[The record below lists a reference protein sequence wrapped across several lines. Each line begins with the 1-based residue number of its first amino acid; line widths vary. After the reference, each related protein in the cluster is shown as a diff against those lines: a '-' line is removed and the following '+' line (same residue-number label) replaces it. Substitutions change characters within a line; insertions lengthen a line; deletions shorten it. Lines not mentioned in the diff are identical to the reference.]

1 MKVFGCDYQFLS
13 CGNVFTVGLMN
24 AAAELGIEYAH
35 ALWSDPA
42 LPAKIA
48 AFDPD
53 LVLVVHGR
61 RYAEQWRHE
70 KGMRFDAVWLLDEPY
85 EVDDTS
91 GWSSLFGAVFI
102 CDPNTLHRH
111 AERNPRRDKFSTTY
125 LPVCYDPVVHHY
137 TPGAERPHALGFIA
151 GGNSVRERYL
161 GTLARA
167 GALSYVVGG
176 PWSDPEVEKR
186 SLSLNIAPAA
196 TSALYQATR
205 IVLNVWRERHHFN
218 RSAIPAFSMNPRVYE
233 ATACGAL
240 VVSEWRPEVDVV
252 CPDLPTFHT
261 PEEAVSLVQYLLAHP
276 DEAEAIRLKVA
287 ASLAAH
293 TYAARLRT
301 VVERCGFTL

>member
-1 MKVFGCDYQFLS
+1 MKVFGVDYQFLS
-13 CGNVFTVGLMN
+13 CGDVFTVGLVH

-35 ALWSDPA
+35 AIWSDPA

-48 AFDPD
+48 DFAPD

-61 RYAEQWRHE
+61 RYVEQWRHLRF
-70 KGMRFDAVWLLDEPY
+70 MRFDAVWLLDEPY

-91 GWSSLFGAVFI
+91 GWSPLFRSVFI
-102 CDPNTLHRH
+102 SDPNTVHRH
-111 AERNPRRDKFSTTY
+111 TNATY
-125 LPVCYDPVVHHY
+125 LPVCYDPGVHRY
-137 TPGAERPHALGFIA
+137 DPAAERLHALGFIG
-151 GGNSVRERYL
+151 GGNSIRERYL

-176 PWSDPEVEKR
+176 PWNDPDVDR
-186 SLSLNIAPAA
+186 LRLSANIPPSA
-196 TSALYQATR
+196 TSALYQGTR
-205 IVLNVWRERHHFN
+205 LVLNVWRERHHFN

-287 ASLAAH
+287 AALAPH

-301 VVERCGFTL
+301 VVERSGFTL